1 MTARVTAL
9 LLMAGLT
16 LAAWAQPSIPNTPGF
31 DVRANGIDQKLGDQ
45 LPMDL
50 EFQDETGKTVKLG
63 DLFQGRPMVFHPVW
77 YGCTGTCQLSS
88 EGLIKSFL
96 SMKYDYP
103 GESFDVITFSIKPNE
118 TSKMAAERKKLVFS
132 IYKKPQAEKGWHFL
146 TGSLDSITKLTTAL
160 GFRYTYNPELDQINH
175 PSGIM
180 VATEEGKISKYL
192 YGTEYN
198 AKFMLRTLEAAADKR
213 IQEKSEPILLGCF
226 QFDPASGKYRL
237 VLWRAVQVGGVATV
251 LLLAA
256 SIAVMSIRHRTPRV
270 SKAGGQ
276 KSK

>member
-1 MTARVTAL
+1 MKARGVLTGL
-9 LLMAGLT
+9 VAGLAVST
-16 LAAWAQPSIPNTPGF
+16 WAQPSIPNTPGF

-63 DLFQGRPMVFHPVW
+63 DLFQGRPVVFHPVW

-88 EGLIKSFL
+88 EGLIKSL
-96 SMKYDYP
+96 AAMKYDFP
-103 GESFDVITFSIKPNE
+103 GESFDIVTFTIKPTE
-118 TSKMAAERKKLVFS
+118 TVKMAAERKKLVFS
-132 IYKKPQAEKGWHFL
+132 IYKRPEAEKGWHFL
-146 TGSLDSITKLTTAL
+146 TGSMNSITKLTTAL

-180 VATEEGKISKYL
+180 VATEDGKISKYL

-198 AKFMLRTLEAAADKR
+198 AKFMLRTLEAAGDKQ
-213 IQEKSEPILLGCF
+213 IQTPAEPILLGCF

-237 VLWRAVQVGGVATV
+237 VLWRAVQVGGVLTV
-251 LLLAA
+251 ILLAT

-270 SKAGGQ
+270 SKAGGR